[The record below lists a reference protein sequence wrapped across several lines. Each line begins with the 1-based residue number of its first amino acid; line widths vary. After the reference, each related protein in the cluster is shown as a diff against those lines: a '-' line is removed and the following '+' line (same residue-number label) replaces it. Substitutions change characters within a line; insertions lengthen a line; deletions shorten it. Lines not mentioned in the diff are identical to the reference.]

1 MDRWTRVRAAGST
14 VVVVGALTVGSAAAL
29 TYQWSWAE
37 KYSNVADANRVF
49 AYHAPDA
56 VTAQQPAHEL
66 SARRDKNDDSER
78 RARAAVRARFS
89 AVSADGVRV
98 TYFGRTAEAGLDPP
112 ARLRVWVHCDGE
124 LVDAWVRVGQTD
136 VAATSD
142 AAVLVSSI
150 TVEDCDTQTV
160 DGVMLQ
166 VMAGDEGQR
175 RKRTVFLKRAEL
187 WQGGAATWTE
197 DFTAP

>member
-1 MDRWTRVRAAGST
+1 MDRWTRVRATGAT

-29 TYQWSWAE
+29 TYQWSWAD
-37 KYSNVADANRVF
+37 KFTNVAATNRVF

-56 VTAQQPAHEL
+56 ATAQQPAHEL
-66 SARRDKNDDSER
+66 SARRDGDDASEH

-89 AVSADGVRV
+89 AVSADGARV
-98 TYFGRTAEAGLDPP
+98 TYFGRPAETGLDPP

-136 VAATSD
+136 VAATTN
-142 AAVLVSSI
+142 AVVLVSSI

-160 DGVMLQ
+160 DGLMLQ

-175 RKRTVFLKRAEL
+175 RKRTVFLKLAQL
-187 WQGGAATWTE
+187 WQGGSATWTE

>member
-37 KYSNVADANRVF
+37 KYSNVNATNRVF

-66 SARRDKNDDSER
+66 SARRDKNDDSAH
-78 RARAAVRARFS
+78 RARAAVRARFP

-98 TYFGRTAEAGLDPP
+98 TSFGRTAEAGLDPP

-124 LVDAWVRVGQTD
+124 LVDEWVRVGQTD
-136 VAATSD
+136 VATTTNAV
-142 AAVLVSSI
+142 VLVSGIS
-150 TVEDCDTQTV
+150 VEDCETQTV

>member
-1 MDRWTRVRAAGST
+1 VVALVLAVTAGAA
-14 VVVVGALTVGSAAAL
+14 LAL
-29 TYQWSWAE
+29 TYQWPWAE
-37 KYSNVADANRVF
+37 KYSNVNGANRVF

-78 RARAAVRARFS
+78 RARAAVRARF
-89 AVSADGVRV
+89 AGVSADGVRV
-98 TYFGRTAEAGLDPP
+98 TYFGRTAETGLDPV

-136 VAATSD
+136 VATTTAPV
-142 AAVLVSSI
+142 VLVSSI
-150 TVEDCDTQTV
+150 TVEDCETQAV

-166 VMAGDEGQR
+166 VLAGDEGQR
-175 RKRTVFLKRAEL
+175 RKRTVFLQRAEL
-187 WQGGAATWTE
+187 WQGGSATWTE